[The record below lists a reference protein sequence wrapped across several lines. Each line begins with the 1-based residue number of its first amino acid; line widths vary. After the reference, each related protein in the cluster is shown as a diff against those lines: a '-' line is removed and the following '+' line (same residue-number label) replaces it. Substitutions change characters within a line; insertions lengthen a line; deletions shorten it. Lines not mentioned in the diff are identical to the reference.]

1 MSSGIAFGRVFTVA
15 VNDLALLM
23 VFLLIGVLL
32 LRICKPL
39 KNLFL
44 PAGLIGGALALI
56 LGPQVLGWI
65 EIPSTWSGMA
75 TPMINIVLTA
85 TIFGSV
91 ISKETLKKYAGAIN
105 VIFLTYFAQMIFG
118 TLVGIALSE
127 KWPDMPYAWGM
138 MSIFTYW
145 GGHGAATTAGTLF
158 EQMGNDGMLSLG
170 IIMATLGLI
179 VAMLAGMVWVNI
191 GARLGWSKY
200 THESKGAGDAPLLLP
215 ENKRPSL
222 GVSTVSSDVVNGLAL
237 QLAIVLLCMFIGE
250 HLFKSLAMVP
260 IPAFASVMKT
270 IPALLYGIVG
280 AFIVWYIMR
289 KTHTDSYAD
298 LEGIKNVGGTALEIC
313 VCSATATLNLKLF
326 AAFFVPILIH
336 MAAIILLMSFITM
349 FLLRRWLKKDWFEL
363 GLMAFGQGHG
373 STPSGLALARCVDPE
388 YKSDNWKAFGL
399 AMGIT
404 TPFTSTFAAILPPL
418 AMQSQW
424 YIVALGGAVTLACVL
439 FGELVVRRQN

>member
-1 MSSGIAFGRVFTVA
+1 MSNAVAFGKVFTVA
-15 VNDLALLM
+15 VDDLALLM
-23 VFLLIGVLL
+23 VFLLIGVFL

-65 EIPSTWSGMA
+65 EIPSTWPGMA
-75 TPMINIVLTA
+75 TPMINVVLTT
-85 TIFGSV
+85 TIFGSM

-105 VIFLTYFAQMIFG
+105 LIFLTYFAQMIFG
-118 TLVGIALSE
+118 TLVGIALS
-127 KWPDMPYAWGM
+127 KHWPDMPYAWGM
-138 MSIFTYW
+138 MAIFTYW

-158 EQMGNDGMLSLG
+158 EGMGNAGMLSLG

-191 GARLGWSKY
+191 GARLGWSQY
-200 THESKGAGDAPLLLP
+200 VHESKGAGEAPFLLSD
-215 ENKRPSL
+215 NDRRSL
-222 GVSTVSSDVVNGLAL
+222 GVGTVSSDVVNGLAM
-237 QLAIVLLCMFIGE
+237 QLAIVMLCMFIGE
-250 HLFKSLAMVP
+250 KLFKSLAMVP

-298 LEGIKNVGGTALEIC
+298 LEGIKNIGGVALEIC

-326 AAFFVPILIH
+326 ATFFVPILIH
-336 MAAIILLMSFITM
+336 MVFIILLMSFITM
-349 FLLRRWLKKDWFEL
+349 VLLRRWMKRDWFEL
-363 GLMAFGQGHG
+363 ALMALLTRATLTVRGMDRLRAVLCWRGALIRTRVRTTG
-373 STPSGLALARCVDPE
+373 RRSGWRWE
-388 YKSDNWKAFGL
+388 
-399 AMGIT
+399 
-404 TPFTSTFAAILPPL
+404 
-418 AMQSQW
+418 
-424 YIVALGGAVTLACVL
+424 
-439 FGELVVRRQN
+439 